1 MSLGIFLEN
10 KILLGRVNMKNTYID
25 LFKMI
30 KGSLKIEKD
39 NLSEGDIDW
48 DEILKLSSEHK
59 IVPMVYEAVNKTEN
73 FQSLNPE
80 MKNIWKSYAMQNIFS
95 QVQRSNRFLQIYN
108 EFNKS
113 NIKVLVFKGI
123 ILREL
128 YPVPDERVSGDEDM
142 LVNKED
148 LQTCLDILEK
158 NGLERVLSEEDDAD
172 VYHYFC
178 NKTGLHLELHT
189 NLFGK
194 GKSAYSHMN
203 NIFTDVFEDADII
216 NINGV
221 DVSTFSLD
229 KHFLYVICHAI
240 KHFVGCGTGIRQ
252 LCDICMYIEAYYDKI
267 NWNYIWKEIKTL
279 GYDTLFVNFLQV
291 GIDYLGL
298 DENKVVYVKDKS
310 NYYINTYDLIEDIM
324 EGGIYG
330 ASTQA
335 RLNAANMSLDA
346 LSKESKS
353 KVKSNLAAIFPKTEN
368 LKGRYEYLE
377 KYPFL
382 LPVAWG
388 DRIIKY
394 VKDRGS
400 LSEVKHTAK
409 ETIEVGN
416 KRIDLLKKYKL
427 I

>member
-1 MSLGIFLEN
+1 
-10 KILLGRVNMKNTYID
+10 MKNTYIQ
-25 LFKMI
+25 LLKMI
-30 KGSLKIEKD
+30 KGSLK
-39 NLSEGDIDW
+39 SEVADLLEDENIDW
-48 DEILKLSSEHK
+48 NEILKLSSEHK
-59 IVPMVYEAVNKTEN
+59 IVPMVYESVNKTEK
-73 FQSLNPE
+73 FQSLEPE
-80 MKNIWKSYAMQNIFS
+80 MKNIWKSYAMQNIYS
-95 QVQRSNRFLQIYN
+95 QVQRSNRFLHIYN
-108 EFNKS
+108 EFNKA

-128 YPVPDERVSGDEDM
+128 YPIPDERVSGDEDM

-148 LQTCLDILEK
+148 LETCLDILEK

-189 NLFGK
+189 HLFGK

-221 DVSTFSLD
+221 EVSTFSLD

-252 LCDICMYIEAYYDKI
+252 LCDICMYLEVYDNKI
-267 NWNYIWKEIKTL
+267 NWNYIWKEIEAL
-279 GYDTLFVNFLQV
+279 EYDTLFANLLQV
-291 GIDYLGL
+291 GIDHLGL
-298 DENKVVYVKDKS
+298 DENKVEYGKDKG
-310 NYYINTYDLIEDIM
+310 NYYINTCDLIEDIM

-353 KVKSNLAAIFPKTEN
+353 KVKSNLAAIFPKLEN

-382 LPVAWG
+382 LPVAWS
-388 DRIIKY
+388 DRILKY